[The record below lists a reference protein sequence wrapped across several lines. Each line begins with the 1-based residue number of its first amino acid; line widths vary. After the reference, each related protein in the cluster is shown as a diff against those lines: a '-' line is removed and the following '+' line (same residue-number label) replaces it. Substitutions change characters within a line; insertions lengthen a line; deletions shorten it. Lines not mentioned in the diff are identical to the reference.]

1 MGVVGNKK
9 LQEVITYQNSICKKN
24 IGMGV
29 DGNINRR
36 EVIIYQNIS
45 FSLPS
50 SAFRS
55 TGLYS
60 NYLQVGKSAANS
72 CKKRKQYI
80 HNFTESIKYNTGCT
94 KNMQHCDFQLK
105 TIPEVRFY
113 F

>member
-1 MGVVGNKK
+1 MRLSHIKTVFV
-9 LQEVITYQNSICKKN
+9 KN

-29 DGNINRR
+29 DENIKRR

-80 HNFTESIKYNTGCT
+80 HNFTERGNYEI
-94 KNMQHCDFQLK
+94 
-105 TIPEVRFY
+105 
-113 F
+113 

>member
-1 MGVVGNKK
+1 
-9 LQEVITYQNSICKKN
+9 
-24 IGMGV
+24 MGV
-29 DGNINRR
+29 DGNIKRR

-80 HNFTESIKYNTGCT
+80 HNFTETIKYNTGCT
-94 KNMQHCDFQLK
+94 KNMQHRDFQLK
-105 TIPEVRFY
+105 SIPKVRFY
-113 F
+113 FFTSIH